1 MSGEYQRLVDL
12 AQADYDPAHRQKV
25 MTQIAMLAPLVNG
38 EAMAAVDQIAA
49 LAIGKFYPPPP
60 KASAA
65 GAEGAPAVA
74 DQAR

>member
-1 MSGEYQRLVDL
+1 MAGEYAELVRR
-12 AQADYDPAHRQKV
+12 AQADADGAHRQQV
-25 MTQIAMLAPLVNG
+25 MDQISMIAPFVSGEASQGADMLA
-38 EAMAAVDQIAA
+38 AVA
-49 LAIGKFYPPPP
+49 LAKFYPPPP